1 MPRPAILHALS
12 VGNETTRGGTR
23 LVLSSKVTSNSTKLS
38 WHVSFF
44 WSTFESRALERLEEA
59 RRNVS

>member
-12 VGNETTRGGTR
+12 GGNESTRGGAR
-23 LVLSSKVTSNSTKLS
+23 LVLSSKVTSNYETLVARVVLLV
-38 WHVSFF
+38 HFPTRVRM
-44 WSTFESRALERLEEA
+44 SRRS